1 METINMN
8 KQIQSIKELFNNI
21 HDTLS
26 CNEIN
31 KIRTNIYKKEPIYN
45 FLSKKDKLKSKE
57 ERVLNYTIAYFN
69 KLHADLLEQHKSQDD
84 IIYGLDLMFN
94 DDDYYK
100 PVEIKS
106 VFNGSY
112 VLHESDG
119 DKNISL
125 SIPEYFFNVK
135 PYLRDLID
143 FYNTIGE
150 CKV

>member
-1 METINMN
+1 M
-8 KQIQSIKELFNNI
+8 
-21 HDTLS
+21 
-26 CNEIN
+26 
-31 KIRTNIYKKEPIYN
+31 
-45 FLSKKDKLKSKE
+45 SKKDKLKSKE

-125 SIPEYFFNVK
+125 SIPEYFFHVK